1 MKKGKNTAITKL
13 IKQSLRYNKKRNFF
27 IVFTII
33 LTSFMIA
40 SVFSIGMGY
49 YESIKMQEKRLEGS
63 LAQVAIGSP
72 TDEQM
77 QILQELDYVKH
88 VGIAHAVGETY
99 DIPKL
104 GKLLLAYVND
114 VQWEEMFV
122 PTFTNVEGNYPKQR
136 NEIMLSRHILEA
148 MGMENAKIGMEI
160 PLKVDIYGT
169 DEQVLE
175 VFILSGIHTEFSH
188 VNGGFVAAYTSYEL
202 AKEYGVVASDNT
214 TVNIMFRDEKN
225 EDYYIQQ
232 LKNDLNIEKQQN
244 GIQVASFEVVQ
255 VDTTLYIIFGV
266 IIVFLML
273 TGYLLIY
280 NVMYISIA
288 NDVRFYGMIKAIGMT
303 SKQIRQMVKGQIT
316 ILFAAGVSIGIILAI
331 IVSLILIPLI
341 INNSG
346 VQTGAVVS
354 FSPYI
359 YVGTIVFTGIT
370 VYLGVSLPIKISMN
384 VSPVEALKYVGELDE
399 GQRKYL
405 PFKGKLSRLAFIN
418 LLRTKKQSS
427 YVIMS
432 LFMGIIVFKI
442 VLTIVDSWDIERR
455 IQANFTHD
463 FLISASQQATL
474 PYLNEDFVNN
484 ISTLQGVTQ
493 VNIRTLEEGKL
504 NYKKELD
511 SYIEEMYNTILG
523 ERTNIEEILANEK
536 MTGKLLGIGLRGMD
550 TQELRQICDGQSQII
565 DFDAFERGEVLLINS
580 NNMDLSI
587 IEQSF
592 KTGSIMDIT
601 IGSSNTMYSMEIGGY
616 IKINPPATGFVVS
629 RGTEVIVSNEVIK
642 DFFESPCIAS
652 VGVNVESKYE
662 KQICN
667 YLKDMLTSGEKMIS
681 RYEARKSME
690 NNRII
695 IYVLGGGM
703 ASILALIGIFNF
715 INVVSVKIISRK
727 RELAILQTIGMSKR
741 QVIQLLRCEGLLY
754 GIITIFCS
762 STIGIM
768 IVWGIFSAFKNIEPT
783 AIFEYPLTHTLII
796 YSIILFVCAVVPS
809 ISYKRICKEE
819 LTVRMKQLD

>member
-169 DEQVLE
+169 DEQVSE

-244 GIQVASFEVVQ
+244 GIQVASFEVIQ

-303 SKQIRQMVKGQIT
+303 SKQIKQMVKGQIT

-331 IVSLILIPLI
+331 IISLILIPLI

-370 VYLGVSLPIKISMN
+370 VYLGVSIPIKISMN

-550 TQELRQICDGQSQII
+550 TQELRQICDSQSQII
-565 DFDAFERGEVLLINS
+565 DFDAFERGKVLLINS

-601 IGSSNTMYSMEIGGY
+601 IGSSNTMYSMEIGGC
-616 IKINPPATGFVVS
+616 IKIDPPATGFVVS
-629 RGTEVIVSNEVIK
+629 RGTEVIVSNELIK

-652 VGVNVESKYE
+652 VGINVESKYE
-662 KQICN
+662 MQIYN
-667 YLKDMLTSGEKMIS
+667 YLKEMLTPGEKMIS

-715 INVVSVKIISRK
+715 INVISVKIISRK

-768 IVWGIFSAFKNIEPT
+768 IVWGIFSVFKNIEPT

-819 LTVRMKQLD
+819 LTVRMKQ

>member
-136 NEIMLSRHILEA
+136 NEIMLSRYILEA

-169 DEQVLE
+169 DEQVSE

-202 AKEYGVVASDNT
+202 AKEYGVVASDNS

-244 GIQVASFEVVQ
+244 GIQVASFEVIQ

-316 ILFAAGVSIGIILAI
+316 ILFAAGVSIGSILAI

-550 TQELRQICDGQSQII
+550 TQELRQICDSQSQII
-565 DFDAFERGEVLLINS
+565 DFDAFERGKVLLINS

-601 IGSSNTMYSMEIGGY
+601 IGSSNTMYSMEIGGC
-616 IKINPPATGFVVS
+616 IKIDPPATGFVVS
-629 RGTEVIVSNEVIK
+629 RGTEVIVSNELIK

-652 VGVNVESKYE
+652 VGINVESKYE
-662 KQICN
+662 MQIYN
-667 YLKDMLTSGEKMIS
+667 YLKEMLTPGEKMIS

-715 INVVSVKIISRK
+715 INVISVKIISRK

-768 IVWGIFSAFKNIEPT
+768 IVWGIFSVFKNIEPT

-819 LTVRMKQLD
+819 LTVRMKQ